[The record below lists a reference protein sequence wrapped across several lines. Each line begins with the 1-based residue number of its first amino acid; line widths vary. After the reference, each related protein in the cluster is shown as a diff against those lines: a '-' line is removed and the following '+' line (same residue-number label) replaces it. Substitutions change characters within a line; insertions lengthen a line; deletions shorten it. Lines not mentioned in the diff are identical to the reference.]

1 MLGNSR
7 IPQLVI
13 IAVLILHSLWIVN
26 HLRWVATKQINPWK
40 LGGYGMYT
48 VPPPRVTLQLL
59 DLQNPGAI
67 QRIDPRSYSL
77 ERYRAMT
84 KLTNPNRVFRCAHV
98 GSEELKAL
106 FEENPQ
112 FRGNNLGLLYL
123 EDMFVHEPVSVKRV
137 RQGRVT
143 VNWIGKDFF
152 EYASEFCGNK
162 KTGKVA
168 LL

>member
-1 MLGNSR
+1 MLARSN
-7 IPQLVI
+7 IPKLVI
-13 IAVLILHSLWIVN
+13 IAVLIVHSLWIVN

-48 VPPPRVTLQLL
+48 VPTPRPSIQLF
-59 DLQNPGAI
+59 DLQNPSAV

-77 ERYRAMT
+77 DNYRAVT
-84 KLTNPNRVFRCAHV
+84 RLSNSNRVFRCTHV
-98 GSEELKAL
+98 GAEELKAL

-112 FRGNNLGLLYL
+112 LRGNNLGLLYL

-143 VNWIGKDFF
+143 VTWIGKGFF
-152 EYASEFCGNK
+152 EFTSEFCGSI

-168 LL
+168 VL